1 MKKIIVFLI
10 IAISAILV
18 ISMFGQT
25 SSYALTQK
33 SATEE
38 IDLSQAHS
46 NGDGTVTYNIP
57 ISLESYLDE
66 NETLSISG
74 AANKKIIVY
83 TETNNN
89 IYTETNN
96 NFQMAYTLTNQGI
109 DEANFYIVEGASED
123 SSSAI
128 QLVYLDDEKPEYYYL
143 SEINFSDAN
152 EDGNKYRIGNTQ
164 YYVCLDET
172 DPDNNNVLFVY
183 DSAVGFTP
191 VTSDDYKQS
200 LGDGSYYFKV
210 TYNGKVYHCQSLG
223 EGAKDPDNIVNFN
236 ISGADVSISGVTISV
251 FDAKESELLTNNINK
266 VIYNDK
272 TIYQLILQESFNEE
286 SITFDVFSDG
296 ADTDNDFTLNIKP
309 YKEPTELNPPTIEY
323 NGQVDGREGE
333 DNLPVIRLSY
343 EQKDNLQVNLYDLF
357 SINKGE
363 YDRVQI
369 NDGNNFIDSVI
380 EFEILGATSQP
391 GAYRGSATMKYT
403 PMDSQGFIGSE
414 QDGGSVIYETRTAE
428 FNFILVIDRPYT
440 SITVH
445 RTDSEGNIIENEP
458 VDVEYNEI
466 SENIYFV
473 AITENGDKLSND
485 EFYSDYYY
493 NEDYGTFYCNLSE
506 TTTINLR
513 LLNGGYIN
521 YPSLDKNVTINTITI
536 TINTIYMKAPEITL
550 RNNIDPISVR
560 RKDFNYDTIVNEMNS
575 NISSIYDP
583 YGEKID
589 KSTIEYYVIDVDSQ
603 EISLNEFV
611 DTKPGNGEYTIYAKV
626 KNQHNNYSDPVT
638 FSLIINVEEPTYS
651 FVFKDSS
658 GVEVTSREFEY
669 GTQRLSIEVAF
680 SNTDDYDSFDVDFI
694 TDERYISYSE
704 SFDNA
709 TQKLTLNLTLNSGL
723 VGAQQCSLNVYGI
736 INEEKSTIYNEPINL
751 NFQILE
757 KPNSAPVIVFTETT
771 INNDFAFRVIK
782 NSYTN
787 LLSYIESV
795 SDDYDDLTIS
805 DVEVKV
811 NGILCTETNYRF
823 VNAGETVVTYT
834 LMDTK
839 LLSTSQNIVF
849 TVEETKPSSEDKTFE
864 FSYKENKI
872 ISLEDI
878 TDQDGDAVYIQFY
891 SKDSTGKWEE
901 TYVIRD
907 DKGNRVGAISS
918 NNSDNVFT
926 LVTDN
931 ANFVGVLTFKFLP
944 YNIGDN
950 KSVDNAYTCTVTII
964 DNVAPVVNVNQF
976 ISQYYQGQI
985 SAEDIKLNN
994 FVTAIDEVDGA
1005 ITPTISGSVNPE
1017 VAGTY
1022 NIHYTFVDKSNNK
1035 AEKTISI
1042 NILPIESPRIE
1053 LVRENFEIKKGE
1065 EFNVYDIIYQIVDND
1080 KIYQDNFDKLTN
1092 LNIDFNPELDTN
1104 KPGEYKIYISY
1115 TGQFNN
1121 VSEIKEFTLTVQE
1134 PPNYTL
1140 IIVLSVLGAG
1150 AIVGGVFLIR
1160 FIVFKRRSRI

>member
-25 SSYALTQK
+25 SSYALTQN
-33 SATEE
+33 SATVE
-38 IDLSQAHS
+38 IDLSQAYS

-57 ISLESYLDE
+57 ISLESYLVE

-74 AANKKIIVY
+74 ATDKKVIVY
-83 TETNNN
+83 SEASSNLQLSHTLNNQN
-89 IYTETNN
+89 IDN
-96 NFQMAYTLTNQGI
+96 
-109 DEANFYIVEGASED
+109 NFYIIEGASEN
-123 SSSAI
+123 SSSEM
-128 QLVYLDDEKPEYYYL
+128 QFVYLDNVKNEYYYL
-143 SEINFSDAN
+143 SEIIFSDAN
-152 EDGNKYRIGNTQ
+152 KIDNKYQIGNTQ

-172 DPDNNNVLFVY
+172 HPDNNKVFLY
-183 DSAVGFTP
+183 DLGSFTE

-223 EGAKDPDNIVNFN
+223 EGAKDPDNDIVNFN
-236 ISGADVSISGVTISV
+236 ISGAGVTILV
-251 FDAKESELLTNNINK
+251 FNAKESELLTNNINK

-272 TIYQLILQESFNEE
+272 TIYQLILQESFNGE
-286 SITFDVFSDG
+286 SITFDVFADG
-296 ADTDNDFTLNIKP
+296 VDTNNDFALNITP
-309 YKEPTELNPPTIEY
+309 YEEPGELESPTIQY
-323 NGQVDGREGE
+323 NGEVDEYYKEGE

-343 EQKDNLQVNLYDLF
+343 EQRDNLQVNLYNWF

-369 NDGNNFIDSVI
+369 KDNNTTTDSVI
-380 EFEILGATSQP
+380 KFNILGTPSLP
-391 GAYRGSATMKYT
+391 GAYRVSAIMEYT
-403 PMDSQGFIGSE
+403 PMNSQGFIGYE
-414 QDGGSVIYETRTAE
+414 QDDGGVIYDTRTAE

-445 RTDSEGNIIENEP
+445 RTDSEGTIIENAE
-458 VDVEYNEI
+458 VDVEYNEQ
-466 SENIYFV
+466 SEEIYFIAV
-473 AITENGDKLSND
+473 DNNGNRLPKKDFNFNTYD
-485 EFYSDYYY
+485 Y
-493 NEDYGTFYCNLSE
+493 NEATGVFSSTFNA
-506 TTTINLR
+506 TTTIQLR
-513 LLNGGYIN
+513 LNSSGYIN
-521 YPSLDKNVTINTITI
+521 YPSLDTNVTINTITI
-536 TINTIYMKAPEITL
+536 TINTVYMKAPEITL

-560 RKDFNYDTIVNEMNS
+560 RKDLDYDTIVNEINN
-575 NISSIYDP
+575 NILSINDP
-583 YGEKID
+583 YDEIINK
-589 KSTIEYYVIDVDSQ
+589 TAIEFYVMMDNQ
-603 EISLNEFV
+603 EISLDEFV
-611 DTKPGNGEYTIYAKV
+611 DTKPSNGEYTIYAKV
-626 KNQHNNYSDPVT
+626 KNQHNNYSEPVT
-638 FSLIINVEEPTYS
+638 FTLVIDVEEPTYR

-658 GVEVTSREFEY
+658 GVEVDSREFEY
-669 GTQRLSIEVAF
+669 NTEIITIEVMF
-680 SNTDDYDSFDVDFI
+680 EDVEDYDNLDFDFI
-694 TDERYISYSE
+694 ADERYISYNE
-704 SFDNA
+704 NFDTT

-736 INEEKSTIYNEPINL
+736 INEERSTIYNEPINL

-771 INNDFAFRVIK
+771 INNDFAFTVIK

-795 SDDYDDLTIS
+795 SDDYDDLNIA
-805 DVEVKV
+805 DVEVEV
-811 NGILCTETNYRF
+811 NGNRITNTDTNYRF
-823 VNAGETVVTYT
+823 VNAGETIVTYT

-849 TVEETKPSSEDKTFE
+849 TVEETKPTSEDKTFE
-864 FSYKENKI
+864 FSYKENKVM
-872 ISLEDI
+872 SFVDI
-878 TDQDGDAVYIQFY
+878 VDEDGDSVYIQFY
-891 SKDSTGKWEE
+891 SKNASGKWEE
-901 TYVIRD
+901 TYVLRD

-926 LVTDN
+926 FITDN

-964 DNVAPVVNVNQF
+964 DNVAPVVTVNQF

-1042 NILPIESPRIE
+1042 KILPVEKPTIE
-1053 LVRENFEIKKGE
+1053 LVREDFEIKKGE

>member
-25 SSYALTQK
+25 SSYALTQN
-33 SATEE
+33 SATVE
-38 IDLSQAHS
+38 IDLSQAYS
-46 NGDGTVTYNIP
+46 NKDGTVTYNIP

-74 AANKKIIVY
+74 ATDKKIIVY

-89 IYTETNN
+89 
-96 NFQMAYTLTNQGI
+96 FQRAYTLNNQNI
-109 DEANFYIVEGASED
+109 DEANFYIVEGVSEN

-128 QLVYLDDEKPEYYYL
+128 QLVYLDDEKSEYYYL
-143 SEINFSDAN
+143 SEIIFSDAN
-152 EDGNKYRIGNTQ
+152 KIDNKYQIGNTQ

-172 DPDNNNVLFVY
+172 DPNNNVLFVY
-183 DSAVGFTP
+183 DLGSFSAV
-191 VTSDDYKQS
+191 TSEDFKYA

-210 TYNGKVYHCQSLG
+210 TYNGKVYHCQSLL
-223 EGAKDPDNIVNFN
+223 EGAKDPDNDIVNFN
-236 ISGADVSISGVTISV
+236 ISGVDATISV
-251 FDAKESELLTNNINK
+251 FNAKESELLTNNKNK

-272 TIYQLILQESFNEE
+272 TIYQLILQESFNGE
-286 SITFDVFSDG
+286 SIIFDVFAG
-296 ADTDNDFTLNIKP
+296 GTDTNNDFTLNITP
-309 YKEPTELNPPTIEY
+309 YKEPPELNPPTIQY
-323 NGQVDGREGE
+323 NGEVDEYYKEGE

-343 EQKDNLQVNLYDLF
+343 EQRDNLQVNLYNWF

-369 NDGNNFIDSVI
+369 KDGNTTTDSVI
-380 EFEILGATSQP
+380 EFNILGTPSLP
-391 GAYRGSATMKYT
+391 GAYNGSAIMEYT
-403 PMDSQGFIGSE
+403 PMNSQGFIGYE
-414 QDGGSVIYETRTAE
+414 QDDGGVIYDTRTAE
-428 FNFILVIDRPYT
+428 FNFILVIDRPY
-440 SITVH
+440 SAITVK
-445 RTDSEGNIIENEP
+445 RTDSEGNIIDNEP

-466 SENIYFV
+466 SENIYFI

-493 NEDYGTFYCNLSE
+493 NEDYRTFYCNLSE

-521 YPSLDKNVTINTITI
+521 YPSLDTNVTINPITI
-536 TINTIYMKAPEITL
+536 TINTVYMKAPEITL
-550 RNNIDPISVR
+550 SNNIDPISVR
-560 RKDFNYDTIVNEMNS
+560 RKDLNYNSIVN
-575 NISSIYDP
+575 NINNNILSINDP

-589 KSTIEYYVIDVDSQ
+589 KNTIEYYVIDVDSQ

-626 KNQHNNYSDPVT
+626 KNKHNNYSEPVT

-651 FVFKDSS
+651 VVFKDSS

-669 GTQRLSIEVAF
+669 DTENITIEVMF
-680 SNTDDYDSFDVDFI
+680 EDVEDYDSFEFDFI
-694 TDERYISYSE
+694 TDERYISYNE
-704 SFDNA
+704 NFDTI

-736 INEEKSTIYNEPINL
+736 INEERSTIYNEPINL

-757 KPNSAPVIVFTETT
+757 KPNSAPVIVFTQTT
-771 INNDFAFRVIK
+771 VENDYTFNVIK

-795 SDDYDDLTIS
+795 SDDYDPLTIS
-805 DVEVKV
+805 NVEVKV

-849 TVEETKPSSEDKTFE
+849 TVEETKPVSEDKTFE
-864 FSYKENKI
+864 FSYKENKVM
-872 ISLEDI
+872 SFVDI
-878 TDQDGDAVYIQFY
+878 VDEDGDSVYIQFY
-891 SKDSTGKWEE
+891 SKNASGKWEE

-931 ANFVGVLTFKFLP
+931 ANFVGELTFEFLP
-944 YNIGDN
+944 YNIGDD

-1022 NIHYTFVDKSNNK
+1022 NINYTFVDKSNNK

-1042 NILPIESPRIE
+1042 KILPVEKPTIE

>member
-25 SSYALTQK
+25 SSYALTQN
-33 SATEE
+33 SATVE
-38 IDLSQAHS
+38 IDLSQAYS
-46 NGDGTVTYNIP
+46 NGDGTVTYNFP

-89 IYTETNN
+89 
-96 NFQMAYTLTNQGI
+96 FQIAYTLNNQRI
-109 DEANFYIVEGASED
+109 DEANFYIVEGVSENL
-123 SSSAI
+123 SSEM
-128 QLVYLDDEKPEYYYL
+128 QFVYLDDENSEYYYL
-143 SEINFSDAN
+143 SEIIFSDVKN
-152 EDGNKYRIGNTQ
+152 DNKYRIGETQ
-164 YYVCLDET
+164 YYVCLDEN
-172 DPDNNNVLFVY
+172 DPDNNDIFLYELDSFIEVTPEDFKY
-183 DSAVGFTP
+183 D
-191 VTSDDYKQS
+191 

-223 EGAKDPDNIVNFN
+223 EGAKDPGNNIVNFN
-236 ISGADVSISGVTISV
+236 ISGAGVTISV

-272 TIYQLILQESFNEE
+272 TIYQLILQKSFNGDN
-286 SITFDVFSDG
+286 ITFDVFTDG
-296 ADTDNDFTLNIKP
+296 VDTNNDFVLNITP
-309 YKEPTELNPPTIEY
+309 YEEPGELESPTIQY
-323 NGQVDGREGE
+323 KGQVDGYYKEGE

-343 EQKDNLQVNLYDLF
+343 EQKDNLQENLYSLF

-369 NDGNNFIDSVI
+369 KDNNTTTDSVI
-380 EFEILGATSQP
+380 EFNISGTHSLP
-391 GAYRGSATMKYT
+391 GAYKGSAIMKYT
-403 PMDSQGFIGSE
+403 PMNSQGFIGYE
-414 QDGGSVIYETRTAE
+414 QDDGSVIYETKIAV

-440 SITVH
+440 SITIH
-445 RTDSEGNIIENEP
+445 RTDSEGTIIENAE
-458 VDVEYNEI
+458 VDVEYNEQ
-466 SENIYFV
+466 SEEIYFIAV
-473 AITENGDKLSND
+473 DNNGNRLSKKDFNFNTYD
-485 EFYSDYYY
+485 Y
-493 NEDYGTFYCNLSE
+493 NETTGVFSSTFNA
-506 TTTINLR
+506 TTTIQLTIDNS
-513 LLNGGYIN
+513 GYSN
-521 YPSLDKNVTINTITI
+521 YPTLDDGATIEPITI
-536 TINTIYMKAPEITL
+536 TINTVYMKAPEIKL
-550 RNNIDPISVR
+550 SNSISPISMR
-560 RKDFNYDTIVNEMNS
+560 RKDLNYNTIVNEMNS
-575 NISSIYDP
+575 NILSIYDP
-583 YGEKID
+583 YNEEID
-589 KSTIEYYVIDVDSQ
+589 KSNIEYYVIDVDSQ
-603 EISLNEFV
+603 EISLDEFV
-611 DTKPGNGEYTIYAKV
+611 ATKPGNDEYRIYAKV
-626 KNQHNNYSDPVT
+626 KNKHNNYSNPVT
-638 FSLIINVEEPTYS
+638 FDLTINVQQPTYTN
-651 FVFKDSS
+651 VFKNVNGDIAE
-658 GVEVTSREFEY
+658 GNFEY

-680 SNTDDYDSFDVDFI
+680 SNTDDYDSFEFDFI

-723 VGAQQCSLNVYGI
+723 VGRQQCSLNVYGI
-736 INEEKSTIYNEPINL
+736 INEERSTIYNEPINL

-771 INNDFAFRVIK
+771 MNNDFAFRVIK

-805 DVEVKV
+805 DVKVEV

-823 VNAGETVVTYT
+823 VNAGETIVTYT

-849 TVEETKPSSEDKTFE
+849 TVEETKPTSEDKTFE
-864 FSYKENKI
+864 FSYKENKVM
-872 ISLEDI
+872 SFVDI
-878 TDQDGDAVYIQFY
+878 VDEDGDSVYIQFY
-891 SKDSTGKWEE
+891 SKNASGKWEE

-944 YNIGDN
+944 YNIGDV

-964 DNVAPVVNVNQF
+964 DNVAPVVTVNQF

-994 FVTAIDEVDGA
+994 FVTAIDEVDGD
-1005 ITPTISGSVNPE
+1005 ITPTISGNVNPE

-1042 NILPIESPRIE
+1042 KILPIEKPTIE

-1121 VSEIKEFTLTVQE
+1121 VSEVKEFTLTVQE

>member
-1 MKKIIVFLI
+1 M
-10 IAISAILV
+10 
-18 ISMFGQT
+18 
-25 SSYALTQK
+25 
-33 SATEE
+33 
-38 IDLSQAHS
+38 
-46 NGDGTVTYNIP
+46 
-57 ISLESYLDE
+57 
-66 NETLSISG
+66 
-74 AANKKIIVY
+74 
-83 TETNNN
+83 
-89 IYTETNN
+89 
-96 NFQMAYTLTNQGI
+96 
-109 DEANFYIVEGASED
+109 
-123 SSSAI
+123 
-128 QLVYLDDEKPEYYYL
+128 
-143 SEINFSDAN
+143 
-152 EDGNKYRIGNTQ
+152 
-164 YYVCLDET
+164 
-172 DPDNNNVLFVY
+172 
-183 DSAVGFTP
+183 
-191 VTSDDYKQS
+191 
-200 LGDGSYYFKV
+200 
-210 TYNGKVYHCQSLG
+210 
-223 EGAKDPDNIVNFN
+223 
-236 ISGADVSISGVTISV
+236 
-251 FDAKESELLTNNINK
+251 
-266 VIYNDK
+266 
-272 TIYQLILQESFNEE
+272 
-286 SITFDVFSDG
+286 
-296 ADTDNDFTLNIKP
+296 
-309 YKEPTELNPPTIEY
+309 
-323 NGQVDGREGE
+323 
-333 DNLPVIRLSY
+333 
-343 EQKDNLQVNLYDLF
+343 F
-357 SINKGE
+357 SINQGE

-369 NDGNNFIDSVI
+369 KDNNTTTDSVI
-380 EFEILGATSQP
+380 EFNIYGTPSLP
-391 GAYRGSATMKYT
+391 GAYRVSAIMKYT
-403 PMDSQGFIGSE
+403 PMNSQGFIGNE

-445 RTDSEGNIIENEP
+445 RTDSEGNIIDNEP
-458 VDVEYNEI
+458 VDVEYNEV

-473 AITENGDKLSND
+473 AITETGDKLSGE
-485 EFYSDYYY
+485 EFLSNPNYFY

-560 RKDFNYDTIVNEMNS
+560 RKDLNYDTIVNEMNS
-575 NISSIYDP
+575 NILNIYDP
-583 YGEKID
+583 YNEIID
-589 KSTIEYYVIDVDSQ
+589 KSNIEYYVIDVNSQ

-611 DTKPGNGEYTIYAKV
+611 ATKPGNDEYTIYAKV
-626 KNQHNNYSDPVT
+626 KNQHNNYSEPVT
-638 FSLIINVEEPTYS
+638 FTLVIDVEEPTYR

-658 GVEVTSREFEY
+658 GVEVASREFEY
-669 GTQRLSIEVAF
+669 NTENITIEVMF
-680 SNTDDYDSFDVDFI
+680 EDVEDYDNLDFDFI
-694 TDERYISYSE
+694 ADERYISYNE
-704 SFDNA
+704 NFDTI

-751 NFQILE
+751 NFQLSP
-757 KPNSAPVIVFTETT
+757 KPNEAPDIVFTQTT
-771 INNDFAFRVIK
+771 VENDYTFNVIK

-795 SDDYDDLTIS
+795 SDDYDPLTIS
-805 DVEVKV
+805 DVKVEV

-834 LMDTK
+834 LTDNE

-849 TVEETKPSSEDKTFE
+849 TVEETKPTSEDKTFE
-864 FSYKENKI
+864 FSYKDDKVL
-872 ISLEDI
+872 SFVDI
-878 TDQDGDAVYIQFY
+878 VDEDGDSVYIQFY
-891 SKDSTGKWEE
+891 SKNASGKWEE

-964 DNVAPVVNVNQF
+964 DNVAPVVTVNQF

-1042 NILPIESPRIE
+1042 KILPIESPRIE

>member
-25 SSYALTQK
+25 SSYALTQN

-38 IDLSQAHS
+38 IDLSQAYS
-46 NGDGTVTYNIP
+46 NKDGTVTYNIP
-57 ISLESYLDE
+57 ISLEKYLAE

-74 AANKKIIVY
+74 AKDKKIIVY

-89 IYTETNN
+89 
-96 NFQMAYTLTNQGI
+96 FQRAYTLNNQNI
-109 DEANFYIVEGASED
+109 DEANFYIVEGVSED

-128 QLVYLDDEKPEYYYL
+128 QLVYLDDKESEYYYL

-152 EDGNKYRIGNTQ
+152 KIDNKYQIGDTQ

-172 DPDNNNVLFVY
+172 SQENNKIFINDIDGLSEV
-183 DSAVGFTP
+183 SVGDFNYKL
-191 VTSDDYKQS
+191 SDK
-200 LGDGSYYFKV
+200 LYYFKV

-223 EGAKDPDNIVNFN
+223 EGAKDPDNDIVNFN
-236 ISGADVSISGVTISV
+236 ISGVDATISV
-251 FDAKESELLTNNINK
+251 FNAKESELLTNDISK

-286 SITFDVFSDG
+286 SIIFDVFAG
-296 ADTDNDFTLNIKP
+296 GTDTNNDFTLNIKP

-445 RTDSEGNIIENEP
+445 RTDSEGNIIDNEP

-536 TINTIYMKAPEITL
+536 TINTVYMKSPEITL

-560 RKDFNYDTIVNEMNS
+560 RKDLNYNSIVN
-575 NISSIYDP
+575 NINNNILSINNP
-583 YGEKID
+583 YNDEIID
-589 KSTIEYYVIDVDSQ
+589 KSKIEYYVIDVGNQ
-603 EISLNEFV
+603 EISLDEFI

-626 KNQHNNYSDPVT
+626 KNKHNNYSEPVT

-658 GVEVTSREFEY
+658 GVEVASREFEY
-669 GTQRLSIEVAF
+669 DTENITIEVMF
-680 SNTDDYDSFDVDFI
+680 EDVDDYDSFEFDFI
-694 TDERYISYSE
+694 TDERYISYNE
-704 SFDNA
+704 NFDTI

-736 INEEKSTIYNEPINL
+736 INEERSTIYNEPINL

-757 KPNSAPVIVFTETT
+757 KPNSAPIIVFTETT
-771 INNDFAFRVIK
+771 INNGFAFRVIK

-864 FSYKENKI
+864 FSYKENKVM
-872 ISLEDI
+872 SFVDI
-878 TDQDGDAVYIQFY
+878 VDEDGDSVYIQFY
-891 SKDSTGKWEE
+891 SKNASGKWEE

-1042 NILPIESPRIE
+1042 NILPIENPRIE

>member
-25 SSYALTQK
+25 SSYALTQN

-38 IDLSQAHS
+38 IDLSQAYS
-46 NGDGTVTYNIP
+46 NKDGTVTYNIP
-57 ISLESYLDE
+57 ISLESYLAE

-74 AANKKIIVY
+74 ATNKKIIV
-83 TETNNN
+83 
-89 IYTETNN
+89 YTETNN
-96 NFQMAYTLTNQGI
+96 NFQMAYTLNNQSI

-128 QLVYLDDEKPEYYYL
+128 QLVYLDDEKPEPEYYYL

-152 EDGNKYRIGNTQ
+152 QKENKYQIGDTQ
-164 YYVCLDET
+164 YYVCLDEN
-172 DPDNNNVLFVY
+172 DPDNNVIFFY
-183 DSAVGFTP
+183 DSVGFTP
-191 VTSDDYKQS
+191 VVSDDYKQS

-223 EGAKDPDNIVNFN
+223 EGAKDPNNIVNFN
-236 ISGADVSISGVTISV
+236 ISGAGVTISV
-251 FDAKESELLTNNINK
+251 FNAKESELLTNDISK

-272 TIYQLILQESFNEE
+272 TIYQLILQESFNGE
-286 SITFDVFSDG
+286 SIIFDVFANG
-296 ADTDNDFTLNIKP
+296 TDTNNDFTLNITP
-309 YKEPTELNPPTIEY
+309 YKAPTELNFPTIEY
-323 NGQVDGREGE
+323 NGQVDEYYEVGE
-333 DNLPVIRLSY
+333 ENLPVIRLSY
-343 EQKDNLQVNLYDLF
+343 EQKDNLQDNLYSLF

-369 NDGNNFIDSVI
+369 KDNNTTTDSVI
-380 EFEILGATSQP
+380 EFNINLLGTPSLP
-391 GAYRGSATMKYT
+391 GAYRGSAIMEYT
-403 PMDSQGFIGSE
+403 PMNSEGFIGYK
-414 QDGGSVIYETRTAE
+414 QDDGSVIYDTRTAE
-428 FNFILVIDRPYT
+428 FNFILVIDRAYT
-440 SITVH
+440 SITIH
-445 RTDSEGNIIENEP
+445 RTDSEGNIINNEP
-458 VDVEYNEI
+458 VDVEYEEQ
-466 SENIYFV
+466 SEEIYFIAV
-473 AITENGDKLSND
+473 DNNGNRLSKQDFNFNTYD
-485 EFYSDYYY
+485 Y
-493 NEDYGTFYCNLSE
+493 NETTGVFSSTFKA
-506 TTTINLR
+506 TTTIQLTIDNSR
-513 LLNGGYIN
+513 YSN
-521 YPSLDKNVTINTITI
+521 YPTLENKATIEPITI
-536 TINTIYMKAPEITL
+536 TINTVHLKAPEIILST
-550 RNNIDPISVR
+550 NIDPISVR
-560 RKDFNYDTIVNEMNS
+560 RKNLNYDSIVN
-575 NISSIYDP
+575 NINNNILSIYNP
-583 YGEKID
+583 YDDEIID
-589 KSTIEYYVIDVDSQ
+589 KSKIEYYVIDVGNR
-603 EISLNEFV
+603 EISLDEFI
-611 DTKPGNGEYTIYAKV
+611 DTKPGIGEYTIYAKV
-626 KNQHNNYSDPVT
+626 KNKHNNYSEPVT

-651 FVFKDSS
+651 VVFKDSS

-669 GTQRLSIEVAF
+669 DTENITIEVMF
-680 SNTDDYDSFDVDFI
+680 EDVEDYDNLDFDFI
-694 TDERYISYSE
+694 ADERYISYNE
-704 SFDNA
+704 NFDTI

-723 VGAQQCSLNVYGI
+723 FGAQQCSLNVYGI

-771 INNDFAFRVIK
+771 IDNDFAFRVIK

-849 TVEETKPSSEDKTFE
+849 TVEETKPTSEDKTFE
-864 FSYKENKI
+864 FSYKDDKVM
-872 ISLEDI
+872 SFVDI
-878 TDQDGDAVYIQFY
+878 VDEDGDSVYIQFY
-891 SKDSTGKWEE
+891 SKNASGKWEE

-907 DKGNRVGAISS
+907 DKGNRVGAISN
-918 NNSDNVFT
+918 NNSVNVFT

-950 KSVDNAYTCTVTII
+950 KSVDNAYICTVTII
-964 DNVAPVVNVNQF
+964 DNVAPVVTVNQF

-1042 NILPIESPRIE
+1042 KILPIEKPTIE

>member
-25 SSYALTQK
+25 SSYALTQN
-33 SATEE
+33 SATVE
-38 IDLSQAHS
+38 IDLSQAYS

-57 ISLESYLDE
+57 ISLESYLVE
-66 NETLSISG
+66 NETLSING
-74 AANKKIIVY
+74 ATDKKIIV
-83 TETNNN
+83 
-89 IYTETNN
+89 YTETNN
-96 NFQMAYTLTNQGI
+96 NFQMAYTLNNQNI
-109 DEANFYIVEGASED
+109 DNNFYIIEGASEN
-123 SSSAI
+123 SSSEM
-128 QLVYLDDEKPEYYYL
+128 QFVYLDNVKNEYYYL
-143 SEINFSDAN
+143 SEIIFSDAN
-152 EDGNKYRIGNTQ
+152 KIDNKYQIGNTQ

-172 DPDNNNVLFVY
+172 DPNNNVLFVY
-183 DSAVGFTP
+183 DLGSFSAV
-191 VTSDDYKQS
+191 TSEDFKYA

-210 TYNGKVYHCQSLG
+210 TYNGKVYHCQSLL
-223 EGAKDPDNIVNFN
+223 EGAKDPDNDIVNFN
-236 ISGADVSISGVTISV
+236 ISGVDATISV
-251 FDAKESELLTNNINK
+251 FNAKESELLTNNINK

-272 TIYQLILQESFNEE
+272 TIYQLILQESFNGE
-286 SITFDVFSDG
+286 SITFDVFADG
-296 ADTDNDFTLNIKP
+296 TDTNNDFTLNITP
-309 YKEPTELNPPTIEY
+309 YEEPGELESPTIQY
-323 NGQVDGREGE
+323 NGEVDEYYKEGE

-343 EQKDNLQVNLYDLF
+343 EQRDNLQVNLYNWF

-369 NDGNNFIDSVI
+369 KDNNTTTDSVI
-380 EFEILGATSQP
+380 KFNILGTPSLP
-391 GAYRGSATMKYT
+391 GAYRVSAIMEYT
-403 PMDSQGFIGSE
+403 PMNSQGFIGYE
-414 QDGGSVIYETRTAE
+414 QDDGGVIYDTRTAE
-428 FNFILVIDRPYT
+428 FNFILVIDRPY
-440 SITVH
+440 SAITVK
-445 RTDSEGNIIENEP
+445 RTDSEGNIIDNEP

-473 AITENGDKLSND
+473 AIAENGDKLSNE
-485 EFYSDYYY
+485 EFYSDYNY
-493 NEDYGTFYCNLSE
+493 NEDYRTFYCNLSE

-513 LLNGGYIN
+513 LFNGGYIN
-521 YPSLDKNVTINTITI
+521 YPSLDTNVTINPITI
-536 TINTIYMKAPEITL
+536 TINTVYMKAPEITL

-560 RKDFNYDTIVNEMNS
+560 RKDLNYDTIVNEMNN
-575 NISSIYDP
+575 NILSINDP
-583 YGEKID
+583 YNEIID
-589 KSTIEYYVIDVDSQ
+589 KNKIEYYVIDVDSQ
-603 EISLNEFV
+603 EISLDEFIT
-611 DTKPGNGEYTIYAKV
+611 TKPGNGEYTIYAKV
-626 KNQHNNYSDPVT
+626 KNQHNNYSEPVT
-638 FSLIINVEEPTYS
+638 FTLVIDVEEPTNS
-651 FVFKDSS
+651 CVFKDSS
-658 GVEVTSREFEY
+658 GVEVDSREFEY
-669 GTQRLSIEVAF
+669 NTEIITIEVMF
-680 SNTDDYDSFDVDFI
+680 EDVDDYDNLDFDFI
-694 TDERYISYSE
+694 ADERYISYSE

-723 VGAQQCSLNVYGI
+723 VGRQQCSLNVYGI
-736 INEEKSTIYNEPINL
+736 INEERSTIYNEPINL

-771 INNDFAFRVIK
+771 MNNDFAFRVIK

-805 DVEVKV
+805 DVKVEV

-823 VNAGETVVTYT
+823 VNAGETIVTYT

-849 TVEETKPSSEDKTFE
+849 TVEETKPTSEDKTFE
-864 FSYKENKI
+864 FSYKENKVM
-872 ISLEDI
+872 SFVDI
-878 TDQDGDAVYIQFY
+878 VDEDGDSVYIQFY
-891 SKDSTGKWEE
+891 SKNASGKWEE

-944 YNIGDN
+944 YNIGDV

-964 DNVAPVVNVNQF
+964 DNVAPVVTVNQF

-994 FVTAIDEVDGA
+994 FVTAIDEVDGD
-1005 ITPTISGSVNPE
+1005 ITPTISGNVNPE

-1035 AEKTISI
+1035 EEKTISI
-1042 NILPIESPRIE
+1042 KILPVEKPTIE

>member
-10 IAISAILV
+10 VAISAILV

-25 SSYALTQK
+25 SSYALTQN

-38 IDLSQAHS
+38 IDLSQAYS

-66 NETLSISG
+66 NETLSISD
-74 AANKKIIVY
+74 ATDKKTIVY

-89 IYTETNN
+89 
-96 NFQMAYTLTNQGI
+96 FQRAYTLNNQNI
-109 DEANFYIVEGASED
+109 DEANFYIVEGVSENL
-123 SSSAI
+123 SSEM
-128 QLVYLDDEKPEYYYL
+128 QFVYLDDENSEYYYL
-143 SEINFSDAN
+143 SEIIFSDPKN
-152 EDGNKYRIGNTQ
+152 DNKYQIGDTQ
-164 YYVCLDET
+164 YYVCLDEN
-172 DPDNNNVLFVY
+172 DPDNNVIFLYEYELGEFHPTT
-183 DSAVGFTP
+183 VGDFNYKL
-191 VTSDDYKQS
+191 SDK
-200 LGDGSYYFKV
+200 LYYFKV

-223 EGAKDPDNIVNFN
+223 EGAKDPDNDIVNFN
-236 ISGADVSISGVTISV
+236 ISGAGVTVSV
-251 FDAKESELLTNNINK
+251 FDAKESELLTNDISK

-272 TIYQLILQESFNEE
+272 TIYQLILQESFNGE
-286 SITFDVFSDG
+286 SITFDVFADG
-296 ADTDNDFTLNIKP
+296 VDTNNDFTLNITP
-309 YKEPTELNPPTIEY
+309 YKAPTELNPPTIEY
-323 NGQVDGREGE
+323 NGQVDGYYGEGE

-343 EQKDNLQVNLYDLF
+343 EQRDNLQENLYSLF

-369 NDGNNFIDSVI
+369 KDNNTTTDSVI
-380 EFEILGATSQP
+380 EFKILGATSQP
-391 GAYRGSATMKYT
+391 GAYRGSATMEYT
-403 PMDSQGFIGSE
+403 PMNSQGFIGYE
-414 QDGGSVIYETRTAE
+414 QDDGSVIYETRTAE

-440 SITVH
+440 SITIH
-445 RTDSEGNIIENEP
+445 RTDSEGNIINNEP
-458 VDVEYNEI
+458 VDVEYNEQ
-466 SENIYFV
+466 SEEIYFIAV
-473 AITENGDKLSND
+473 DNNGNRLSKQDFNFNTYD
-485 EFYSDYYY
+485 Y
-493 NEDYGTFYCNLSE
+493 NETTGVFSSTFNA
-506 TTTINLR
+506 TTTIQLTIDNSE
-513 LLNGGYIN
+513 YSN
-521 YPSLDKNVTINTITI
+521 YPTLDNGATIDPITI
-536 TINTIYMKAPEITL
+536 TINTVYMKAPEITL
-550 RNNIDPISVR
+550 SNNIDPISVR
-560 RKDFNYDTIVNEMNS
+560 RKDLNYNSIVN
-575 NISSIYDP
+575 NINNNILSINDP
-583 YGEKID
+583 YNEIID
-589 KSTIEYYVIDVDSQ
+589 KSKIEYYVIDVDSQ
-603 EISLNEFV
+603 EISLNEFI
-611 DTKPGNGEYTIYAKV
+611 DTNPGNGEYTIYAKV
-626 KNQHNNYSDPVT
+626 KNKHNNYSEPVT

-658 GVEVTSREFEY
+658 GVEVASREFEY
-669 GTQRLSIEVAF
+669 NTEEITIEVMF
-680 SNTDDYDSFDVDFI
+680 EDVEDYDNLDFDFI
-694 TDERYISYSE
+694 ADERYISYSE

-736 INEEKSTIYNEPINL
+736 INEERSTIYNEPINL

-795 SDDYDDLTIS
+795 SDDYDPLTIS

-823 VNAGETVVTYT
+823 VNAGETIVTYT

-849 TVEETKPSSEDKTFE
+849 TVEETKPTSEDKTFE
-864 FSYKENKI
+864 FSYKENKAM
-872 ISLEDI
+872 SFVDI
-878 TDQDGDAVYIQFY
+878 VDEDGDNVYIQFY
-891 SKDSTGKWEE
+891 SKNASGKWEE

-931 ANFVGVLTFKFLP
+931 ENFVGVLTFKFLP

-964 DNVAPVVNVNQF
+964 DNVAPVVTVNQF

-985 SAEDIKLNN
+985 SVEDIKLNN

-1035 AEKTISI
+1035 EEKTISI
-1042 NILPIESPRIE
+1042 KILPVEKPTIE

>member
-25 SSYALTQK
+25 SSYALTQN

-38 IDLSQAHS
+38 IDLSQAYS

-57 ISLESYLDE
+57 ISLESYLAE

-74 AANKKIIVY
+74 ATDKKIIVY

-89 IYTETNN
+89 
-96 NFQMAYTLTNQGI
+96 FQIAYTLNNQNI

-123 SSSAI
+123 SSSGI
-128 QLVYLDDEKPEYYYL
+128 QLVYLDDEKSEYYYL
-143 SEINFSDAN
+143 SEIIFSDAN
-152 EDGNKYRIGNTQ
+152 KIDNKYQIGNTQ

-172 DPDNNNVLFVY
+172 HQDNNKVFLY
-183 DSAVGFTP
+183 ELDSFIEVTP
-191 VTSDDYKQS
+191 EDFKYA

-210 TYNGKVYHCQSLG
+210 TYNGKVYHCQSLL
-223 EGAKDPDNIVNFN
+223 EGAKDPDNDIVNFN
-236 ISGADVSISGVTISV
+236 ISGVDATISV
-251 FDAKESELLTNNINK
+251 FNAKESELLTNDKNK

-272 TIYQLILQESFNEE
+272 TIYQLILQESFNGE
-286 SITFDVFSDG
+286 SITFDVFADG
-296 ADTDNDFTLNIKP
+296 TDTNDDFTLNITP
-309 YKEPTELNPPTIEY
+309 YKAPSELIPPTIEY
-323 NGQVDGREGE
+323 NGQVDGYYNEGE

-343 EQKDNLQVNLYDLF
+343 EQKDNLQNNLYSLF
-357 SINKGE
+357 SINKGG

-369 NDGNNFIDSVI
+369 KDGNTTTDSVI
-380 EFEILGATSQP
+380 EFNILGTPSLP
-391 GAYRGSATMKYT
+391 GAYNGSAIMKYT
-403 PMDSQGFIGSE
+403 PMDSEGFIGYE
-414 QDGGSVIYETRTAE
+414 QDDGSVIYETKTAV
-428 FNFILVIDRPYT
+428 FNFILVIDRSYT
-440 SITVH
+440 SITVK
-445 RTDSEGNIIENEP
+445 RTDSEGNYINNEP
-458 VDVEYNEI
+458 VDVEYGEV

-473 AITENGDKLSND
+473 AITETGDKLSNE

-513 LLNGGYIN
+513 LFNGGYIN
-521 YPSLDKNVTINTITI
+521 YPSLDTNVTIDTITI

-560 RKDFNYDTIVNEMNS
+560 RKDLNYNSIVN
-575 NISSIYDP
+575 NINNNILSINDP
-583 YGEKID
+583 YNEIID
-589 KSTIEYYVIDVDSQ
+589 KSKIEYYVIDVDSQ
-603 EISLNEFV
+603 EISLNKFIA
-611 DTKPGNGEYTIYAKV
+611 TKPGIGEYTIYAKV
-626 KNQHNNYSDPVT
+626 KNQHNNYSEPVT

-658 GVEVTSREFEY
+658 GVEVASREFEY
-669 GTQRLSIEVAF
+669 DTENITIEVMF
-680 SNTDDYDSFDVDFI
+680 EDVEDYDNLDFDFI
-694 TDERYISYSE
+694 ADERYISYNE
-704 SFDNA
+704 NFDTI

-736 INEEKSTIYNEPINL
+736 INEERSTIYNEPINL

-771 INNDFAFRVIK
+771 IDNDFAFRVIK

-795 SDDYDDLTIS
+795 SDDYDPLTIS
-805 DVEVKV
+805 NVEVKV

-849 TVEETKPSSEDKTFE
+849 TVEETKPVSEDKTFE
-864 FSYKENKI
+864 FSYKENKVM
-872 ISLEDI
+872 SFVDI
-878 TDQDGDAVYIQFY
+878 VDEDGDSVYIQFY
-891 SKDSTGKWEE
+891 SKNASGKWEE

-944 YNIGDN
+944 YNIGDD

-1042 NILPIESPRIE
+1042 KILPIEKPTIE